1 MYAGD
6 SKVIDRGT
14 GSFNKAW
21 FLGELGVKD
30 GVAGSSGH
38 RSERWIRSQNSS
50 NRQVEH
56 QTGWSLFHC
65 QPHRPSPHPLLLIF
79 NSTLKTGILA
89 WHSNR
94 GLGGTSSRAD
104 IPVNPAREHHRLPPT
119 VMPLILAQACPPGP
133 FTSTNSYCGEQNLL
147 LWPEMV

>member
-6 SKVIDRGT
+6 SKVIDRRT
-14 GSFNKAW
+14 GSFNKSW

-30 GVAGSSGH
+30 GVSGSSGH
-38 RSERWIRSQNSS
+38 RLERWIRSHNYF
-50 NRQVEH
+50 RVEH

-65 QPHRPSPHPLLLIF
+65 QPRRPSPHPLLLIF

-89 WHSNR
+89 WHSNC

-119 VMPLILAQACPPGP
+119 VMPLIPCSGLSSRANHQHH
-133 FTSTNSYCGEQNLL
+133 SYCGEQNLL